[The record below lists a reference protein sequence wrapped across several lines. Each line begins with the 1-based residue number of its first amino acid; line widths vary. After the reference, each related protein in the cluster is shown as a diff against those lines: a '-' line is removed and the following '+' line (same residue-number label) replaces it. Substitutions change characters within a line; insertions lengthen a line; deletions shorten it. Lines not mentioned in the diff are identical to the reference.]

1 MTRFAGII
9 AGIFVAFAF
18 AGIFGLPTQTAAA
31 QREYADVPV
40 RHWGYETVQWATENG
55 IVQGDGK
62 GNFLPNDNVSEPQFL
77 AMLFRAYQDEI
88 DIVPAGRSEPWYTIY
103 YTAAAELNWPARP
116 NAALFTRGHAADL
129 LAHAAGHRV
138 YGNES
143 VRYLLEEGLARGKT
157 ANTVEGYGAGDS
169 LTRVEAVTFIYRFK
183 EKLPSLPPRSDDPPL
198 SDGELRLLGIGT
210 GWTEEEL
217 LGRLGSPERKDA
229 SEFGFT
235 WYIYNADYTRFA
247 QFGVAN
253 GKVVALYS
261 NAADVWTSSDGIGE
275 GITASRLAQLL
286 GTTIA
291 EADTYV
297 ERASDRTTTYYLDTL
312 NGSTV
317 DAIFVQ
323 SLPAP
328 SGSVAASSAL
338 SEAYERQVFDL
349 TNAFRAK
356 NGIDPLQ
363 WDAKAALTARKH
375 SKDMDERD
383 YFSHTNPDGLT
394 PFDRMTA
401 DGIVYS
407 AAAENI
413 ANGFTNALAVH
424 HGWLNSAGH
433 RRNMLNDAL
442 QRLGVGAYDTYYTQK
457 FYAPR

>member
-1 MTRFAGII
+1 MKRYSKII
-9 AGIFVAFAF
+9 AGIVVAFAF
-18 AGIFGLPTQTAAA
+18 AGIFGLPTQTVAAE
-31 QREYADVPV
+31 REFADVPI

-62 GNFLPNDNVSEPQFL
+62 GNFRPNDNVSEPQFL
-77 AMLFRAYQDEI
+77 AMLFRAYQDEL
-88 DIVPAGRSEPWYTIY
+88 DIAAPGRSEPWYQIY

-116 NAALFTRGHAADL
+116 NAALFTRGYAADL

-183 EKLPSLPPRSDDPPL
+183 EKLPSLPPRSNDPSLP
-198 SDGELRLLGIGT
+198 DGGLKLLGIGT
-210 GWTEEEL
+210 GSTEEEL
-217 LGRLGSPERKDA
+217 LGRLGTPARKDV
-229 SEFGFT
+229 SELGFT
-235 WYIYNADYTRFA
+235 WYVYNADYSRFA

-261 NAADVWTSSDGIGE
+261 NAAEVWTSSEGIGE

-286 GTTIA
+286 GATIG

-312 NGSTV
+312 IGRTV

-328 SGSVAASSAL
+328 SASAATGSAL

-363 WDAKAALTARKH
+363 WDERIASIARKH
-375 SKDMDERD
+375 SKDMRERD
-383 YFSHTNPDGLT
+383 YFAHTNPDGSS
-394 PFDRMTA
+394 PFDRIAA

-407 AAAENI
+407 VAAENI
-413 ANGFTNALAVH
+413 ASGYRNALAVH

-442 QRLGVGAYDTYYTQK
+442 QRLGVGAFDTYYTQK
-457 FYAPR
+457 FYTPR